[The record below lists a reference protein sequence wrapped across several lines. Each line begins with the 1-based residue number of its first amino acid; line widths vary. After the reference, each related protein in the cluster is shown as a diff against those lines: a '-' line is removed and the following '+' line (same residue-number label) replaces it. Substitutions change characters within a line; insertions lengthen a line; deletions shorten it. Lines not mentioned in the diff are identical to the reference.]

1 MALANGLS
9 SHLLQGLA
17 PSLLSSSYSPV
28 TGTSKTSPLPKLQS
42 TFPTFQLGGAVQ
54 DKTESIQ
61 DLRMKAKKHQEALG
75 IREEQ

>member
-17 PSLLSSSYSPV
+17 PSLLSSPYTTHQHKVANQTP
-28 TGTSKTSPLPKLQS
+28 
-42 TFPTFQLGGAVQ
+42 FETFQVGDKMQ

-75 IREEQ
+75 IREEP

>member
-17 PSLLSSSYSPV
+17 PSLLSPPYTPQHKV
-28 TGTSKTSPLPKLQS
+28 APQA
-42 TFPTFQLGGAVQ
+42 TFETFQLGDKMQ

-75 IREEQ
+75 IREEP